1 VRAPL
6 LALPSRLSDVAESI
20 VIPERFNGPPGS
32 ANGGYTCGLVA
43 KALGG
48 GSAEVSLRSPPPL
61 ARPLTVDR
69 VASGIELRDGDT
81 LVADGRSAEPELEPP
96 EPVSLEDA
104 QAASRNGF
112 ERWSEGHPFR
122 TCVVCGPDRKPGDG
136 FGLFPGAHDEDR
148 RRFAA
153 VWTPHPALAEDG
165 RVREECVWAA
175 LDCPTSA
182 PVVNFG
188 AGPACVLARLT
199 ARIDGILEPERP
211 YVAVSWPL
219 EVDGRKRHAA
229 AALFAPD
236 GHLVARSRALWI
248 ELRA

>member
-1 VRAPL
+1 V
-6 LALPSRLSDVAESI
+6 SEVAETI

-48 GSAEVSLRSPPPL
+48 APAEVSLRSPPPL
-61 ARPLTVDR
+61 ARPLAVER
-69 VASGIELRDGDT
+69 SAAGVELRDGGT
-81 LVADGRSAEPELEPP
+81 VVAEGRPAEPDLEPP
-96 EPVSLEDA
+96 VPVALEEA
-104 QAASRNGF
+104 EAASRAGF
-112 ERWSEGHPFR
+112 ARWSSGHPFR
-122 TCVVCGPDRKPGDG
+122 TCVVCGPDRERGDG
-136 FGLFPGAHDEDR
+136 FGIFPGELPWGDG
-148 RRFAA
+148 RFAA
-153 VWTPHPALAEDG
+153 VWRPDRSLAQNGALPP
-165 RVREECVWAA
+165 ECVWAA

-199 ARIDGILEPERP
+199 ARIEGPVEPERP

-219 EVDGRKRHAA
+219 EVDGRKRHSA
-229 AALFAPD
+229 AALFSAE